1 MILQHGLIF
10 NRFGDEKEKTAD
22 YVNETQLELRLIK
35 LQNDFSVSAKQIF
48 TKIEDHVK
56 KTEELLKVIT
66 VDKNYI
72 SLNNKRVVSV
82 SRAINKNDVVIKSQ
96 LDSASKTCS
105 DLIHKRITENSKE
118 FDKFKVGNDDH
129 IKKLRDNSLEHSV
142 NLNNHISEFGKLKNI
157 TDQHI
162 QKFENYHIHIKDTFQ
177 EILEKQ
183 EQHDNDITALKSKP

>member
-48 TKIEDHVK
+48 IKVEDHMK

-72 SLNNKRVVSV
+72 SVNNKRVVSV

-105 DLIHKRITENSKE
+105 DLIHKRITEHSKE
-118 FDKFKVGNDDH
+118 FDRIKVDYDDH
-129 IKKLRDNSLEHSV
+129 IKKLRDNSLEHGV
-142 NLNNHISEFGKLKNI
+142 NLNNHISEF
-157 TDQHI
+157 DQHI
-162 QKFENYHIHIKDTFQ
+162 QKFEFYHNHIKEAFQ
-177 EILEKQ
+177 DILEKQ
-183 EQHDNDITALKSKP
+183 QQHDNDITALKSKP